1 MKATNDEKL
10 AARKPLPELGHG
22 ELLLQ
27 FKDVTLGYG
36 ARRILQNVSFSLR
49 TGDYLAIW
57 GANGTGKTT
66 MLRGLLGLLSPKS
79 GEVIRAPQLRYGYVP
94 QLQTVEELFPLT
106 VMDVVLMGLHAQI
119 GLIRRPGAQER
130 ELSLK
135 ALEEVGIAPLS
146 ERLYRDLSGGQK
158 QRTLIARALVC
169 DPQVLVLDEHT
180 NDLDIISERAI
191 MGLIEQLHGNHDM
204 AVVMVSHSLNTV
216 ANYAR
221 DIGVINNGT
230 FTQAHTK
237 DFFQPDSLE
246 KIYGVPLR
254 VVEVEG
260 VKVVL

>member
-1 MKATNDEKL
+1 MQENNGGKSSS
-10 AARKPLPELGHG
+10 RKTLPELAHG

-36 ARRILQNVSFSLR
+36 ARRVLQDVSFTLR

-66 MLRGLLGLLSPKS
+66 MLRGLLGLLKPKA

-106 VMDVVLMGLHAQI
+106 VMDVVLMGLHAQV
-119 GLIRRPGAQER
+119 GLIRRPGAHER
-130 ELSLK
+130 ELALKSLD
-135 ALEEVGIAPLS
+135 EVGIAQHA

-191 MGLIEQLHGNHDM
+191 MGLIDQLHGNHDM

-221 DIGVINNGT
+221 DIGVINQGT
-230 FTQAHTK
+230 FTQAHTE
-237 DFFQPDSLE
+237 DFLQPESLE